1 MATCIKGKSEKERQ
15 GHSDNDGTVS
25 FLRLPFLIL
34 GDGGGVG
41 SAVECGVLHDDTVAD
56 IVFCF
61 VRCFGFRQNRFYV
74 MIASVTTQT
83 TIHKLLF
90 AKSSTIFPFPLD
102 VKLMSNMSRA
112 WREQIVSPVA
122 TCSRGKSQRGKRKNS
137 KSPLSLQA
145 Y

>member
-1 MATCIKGKSEKERQ
+1 MATRIKGQSKKERE

-61 VRCFGFRQNRFYV
+61 VRCFGYRQNIFY
-74 MIASVTTQT
+74 MTIGCFCTRTQQQPKQF
-83 TIHKLLF
+83 IRKIRLLIC
-90 AKSSTIFPFPLD
+90 ARYRRTRSTNNICTIFPFPL
-102 VKLMSNMSRA
+102 NM
-112 WREQIVSPVA
+112 
-122 TCSRGKSQRGKRKNS
+122 KKRK
-137 KSPLSLQA
+137 P
-145 Y
+145 YVM